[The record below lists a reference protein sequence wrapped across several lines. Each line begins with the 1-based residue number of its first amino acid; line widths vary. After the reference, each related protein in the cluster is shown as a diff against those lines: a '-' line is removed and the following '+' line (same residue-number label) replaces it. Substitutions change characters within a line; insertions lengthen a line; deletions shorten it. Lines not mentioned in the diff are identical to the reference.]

1 MDIRQAMQELFSG
14 EAVDL
19 GNGKIIALD
28 GGAPIIQDR
37 NGRRVICDGVD
48 DLLRQAQRQA
58 PASQWA
64 VRR

>member
-1 MDIRQAMQELFSG
+1 MDIRQAMQELLSG

-19 GNGKIIALD
+19 GNGKLIALD

-48 DLLRQAQRQA
+48 DLLEQAQRLA
-58 PASQWA
+58 PVDRWR

>member
-1 MDIRQAMQELFSG
+1 MNIQQAIREMLSG

-19 GNGKIIALD
+19 GNGKIIAID

-37 NGRRVICDGVD
+37 YGRRVVCDGVD
-48 DLLRQAQRQA
+48 DLLKQAQRQA
-58 PASQWA
+58 PVDRWR

>member
-1 MDIRQAMQELFSG
+1 MDIRQAIQEMFSG

-19 GNGKIIALD
+19 GNGKIIAID

-37 NGRRVICDGVD
+37 YGRRVICDGVD
-48 DLLRQAQRQA
+48 DLLEQAQRLA
-58 PASQWA
+58 PVDRWR